1 MIPEKFIQ
9 TARAEYLCN
18 VTYFISLGEGKRLT
32 PREISSIKLQHER
45 VEDWFEHLD
54 TIGKLRVMRYLR
66 EEGHE

>member
-18 VTYFISLGEGKRLT
+18 VTEFISLGEGTGLT
-32 PREISSIKLQHER
+32 PRQICSIKMQYSE

-54 TIGKLRVMRYLR
+54 TIGQLRVMRYLR
-66 EEGHE
+66 EEDHR